1 MSFRLATIFWVFAVV
16 AVGIVTFGPGG
27 IAAAVLVFGFWVWKF
42 YGPKLRLTLV
52 RILVIVAVFA
62 LLLALLLSPL
72 ALLLPAVQSAREAA
86 RRAQCVN
93 NLKQIALALLNYEN
107 ATGSFPPAY
116 VADASG
122 KPIHSW
128 RVLILPYLGQQ
139 ALFNK
144 YRMNEPWDGP
154 NNRKLAAQI
163 PNVYRCP
170 AQANDPAN
178 QSVETHYFA
187 VVDPQTA
194 WPGSRGRRIRDIVD
208 GTSKTILV
216 LEASGVQTN
225 WMEPRDLSLEEGIEL
240 LTTKPRSG
248 HLHVSENFFTTTY
261 YETSYRNVARADGS
275 VHWHGQFSDAEFAR
289 TFLTAQGRETNPPDL
304 DRQYFRPDVT
314 RTVVNWNNVYAL
326 AVFLVLAILPA
337 FWRFRAGTLQR
348 EREVQEQVTV
358 GPLASG

>member
-1 MSFRLATIFWVFAVV
+1 MSFRLATVFWVFALVGV
-16 AVGIVTFGPGG
+16 AIAAFGPGG
-27 IAAAVLVFGFWVWKF
+27 IAVAALVFAFWVWFIYAPKRRPKF
-42 YGPKLRLTLV
+42 IELLV
-52 RILVIVAVFA
+52 VIGIVGV
-62 LLLALLLSPL
+62 LI
-72 ALLLPAVQSAREAA
+72 ALLLPALQLAPQAA
-86 RRAQCVN
+86 QRSQCVN
-93 NLKQIALALLNYEN
+93 NLKQIALALLNYES
-107 ATGSFPPAY
+107 ATRAFPPAY

-122 KPIHSW
+122 KPMHSW
-128 RVLILPYLGQQ
+128 RVLILPFLGEQ
-139 ALFNK
+139 ALYSK
-144 YRMNEPWDGP
+144 YRFNEPWDGP

-208 GTSKTILV
+208 GTSNTILV

-225 WMEPRDLSLEEGIEL
+225 WMEPRDLSLDEGIEL

-248 HLHVSENFFTTTY
+248 HMHVNENFFTTTY

-275 VHWHGQFSDAEFAR
+275 VHWFGQFSDAEFAR

-304 DRQYFRPDVT
+304 DRQYYRPDVT

-326 AVFLVLAILPA
+326 SIFLILALLPGL
-337 FWRFRAGTLQR
+337 WRSRTGTLQR
-348 EREVQEQVTV
+348 EPEVQEQVTV
-358 GPLASG
+358 GPLAGG